1 MILWSGMGRG
11 DTSPAGMSLEGQ
23 SHWQEGDGFN
33 IGGLVVVGRTHA
45 GLWRRGSLVSMGGA
59 SCGSSSNT
67 SEVLG
72 RKRNHRVLGEGRVVP
87 CP

>member
-1 MILWSGMGRG
+1 MVWHGQRG
-11 DTSPAGMSLEGQ
+11 HRSCRDEPGGTK

-59 SCGSSSNT
+59 GCGSSSYT

-87 CP
+87 CPW